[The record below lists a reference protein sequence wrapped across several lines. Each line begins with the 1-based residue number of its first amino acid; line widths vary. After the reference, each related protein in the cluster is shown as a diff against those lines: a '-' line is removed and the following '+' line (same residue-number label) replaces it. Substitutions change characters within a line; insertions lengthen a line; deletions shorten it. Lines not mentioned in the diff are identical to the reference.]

1 MTQLLIRLFIKNY
14 QNTHNQKVRQKY
26 GMLGGMVGIAMNLL
40 LFAGKFLAGILTSS
54 IAITADAFNNLSDA
68 GSSILMLIGFKM
80 AGRPSDSNHP
90 FGHGRIEYLAG
101 LAVSMAIM
109 LMGIELIRS
118 SLDKILHPEAMVFQW
133 VSMVILL
140 ASIAA
145 KVWMCLFNRKLG
157 KVIDSVAMKTTAMD
171 SLSDAIATSVVV
183 IGIAISAVTDLVLDG
198 YLGIL
203 VAGFILYT
211 GYHTAKDSLSPLLGQ
226 APDPALVKDIEKTVL
241 VYSEVVGIH
250 DLIIHNY
257 GPGQIM
263 VSLHAEVPCD
273 MDVMSA
279 HDVIDLIELEL
290 KKKFDCE
297 ATIHMDPIVT
307 NDERILFLRQQIS
320 QLVKEID
327 PRLSIH
333 DFRMTAGPSH
343 KNLIFDVVV
352 PHRFVL
358 DDDEIRQRI
367 RDAVQHWEGGR
378 YYAVVH
384 VDKSY
389 LGEPERH

>member
-1 MTQLLIRLFIKNY
+1 
-14 QNTHNQKVRQKY
+14 
-26 GMLGGMVGIAMNLL
+26 MLGGMVGIAMNLL